1 MKRAYTKPVLQLES
15 FVPQEY
21 VAICFNMYCDADQ
34 YNSNHPAPNG
44 NTYYWKDNEGTAAD
58 GYAQTGQN
66 VLNTHGYYCIDCPT
80 IYNDKTGLWKIDDT
94 SGNGIGLIDR
104 TSRNDNLMFWV
115 KEGNDYKSYTLDQW
129 TSIKNSSNIIVS
141 WTETDASD
149 GNQWNHVGHLVL
161 NGNKHS

>member
-1 MKRAYTKPVLQLES
+1 MKKAYTKPVLQLES

-21 VAICFNMYCDADQ
+21 VAICFNMYCDADI
-34 YNSNHPAPNG
+34 YNSTNPAPNG
-44 NTYYWKDNEGTAAD
+44 NTYFYQDNPGTDAD

-66 VLNTHGYYCIDCPT
+66 VLNTHGYYCMECPT
-80 IYNDKTGLWKIDDT
+80 IYNDKTGVWKIDDK
-94 SGNGIGLIDR
+94 SGNGIGLGDR
-104 TSRNDNLMFWV
+104 ASSNDIKFWV
-115 KEGNDYKSYTLDQW
+115 NEGNEYKSYTLDQW

-141 WTETDASD
+141 WTEKDASD